1 MYKKKK
7 ILALIPARGGSKQI
21 INKNIKLLCGKPLI
35 SYTIEAALASDY
47 IDDVVISTDSDLIAE
62 ISLNYGGQ
70 VPFMRPKELAE
81 DESKTIDV
89 AIHAINALIKIERK
103 YDYLILL
110 QPTSPLRTKDDIDSA
125 IKIIID
131 GDISSLVSV
140 REVKENP
147 ALMRT
152 IENNKLKNIMD
163 FNGSLRRQDLPKYYI
178 FNGAIYINSI
188 DMLLKQKKFVDEKTY
203 PYVMDYERSID
214 IDEILDFKIVE
225 LIMRE
230 NSHDK

>member
-35 SYTIEAALASDY
+35 SYTIEAAITSDY

-62 ISLNYGGQ
+62 ISLKYGGQ
-70 VPFMRPKELAE
+70 VPFIRPKELAE

-89 AIHAINALIKIERK
+89 AIHAINALIKMGKK

-147 ALMRT
+147 VLMRT

-178 FNGAIYINSI
+178 FNGAIYINNI
-188 DMLLKQKKFVDEKTY
+188 DMILKQKKFVDEKTY

-225 LIMRE
+225 LIMGE
-230 NSHDK
+230 SSHD

>member
-62 ISLNYGGQ
+62 ISLKYGGQ
-70 VPFMRPKELAE
+70 VPFMRPKELAG

-89 AIHAINALIKIERK
+89 AIHAINALIKMGRN
-103 YDYLILL
+103 YDYLVLL

-178 FNGAIYINSI
+178 FNGAIYI
-188 DMLLKQKKFVDEKTY
+188 
-203 PYVMDYERSID
+203 
-214 IDEILDFKIVE
+214 
-225 LIMRE
+225 
-230 NSHDK
+230 

>member
-1 MYKKKK
+1 MYKNKK

-62 ISLNYGGQ
+62 ISLKCGGQ

-89 AIHAINALIKIERK
+89 AIHAINALVKMKRT

-110 QPTSPLRTKDDIDSA
+110 QPTSPLRTKDDMDSA

-147 ALMRT
+147 VLMRT

-178 FNGAIYINSI
+178 FNGAIYINNI

-225 LIMRE
+225 LIMKE
-230 NSHDK
+230 NSHD

>member
-35 SYTIEAALASDY
+35 SYTIEAALASNY

-62 ISLNYGGQ
+62 ISLKYGGQ
-70 VPFMRPKELAE
+70 VPFMRPKELAG

-89 AIHAINALIKIERK
+89 AIHAINALIKMGRN
-103 YDYLILL
+103 YDYLVLL

-225 LIMRE
+225 LIMGE
-230 NSHDK
+230 NNHD

>member
-1 MYKKKK
+1 
-7 ILALIPARGGSKQI
+7 
-21 INKNIKLLCGKPLI
+21 
-35 SYTIEAALASDY
+35 
-47 IDDVVISTDSDLIAE
+47 
-62 ISLNYGGQ
+62 
-70 VPFMRPKELAE
+70 VPFMRPKELAG

-89 AIHAINALIKIERK
+89 AIHAINALIKMGRN

-131 GDISSLVSV
+131 GCISSLVSV

-178 FNGAIYINSI
+178 FNGAIYINNI

-203 PYVMDYERSID
+203 PYVMDYGRSID

-225 LIMRE
+225 LIMGE
-230 NSHDK
+230 NSHA

>member
-62 ISLNYGGQ
+62 ISLKYGGQ
-70 VPFMRPKELAE
+70 VPFMRPKELAG

-89 AIHAINALIKIERK
+89 AIHAINALIKMGRN
-103 YDYLILL
+103 YDYLVLL

-225 LIMRE
+225 LIMGE
-230 NSHDK
+230 NNHD